1 VLHLAAH
8 IITSKSGHFDPAQFE
23 DRYET
28 TLVELLKKK
37 PVKNRARQGWTGT
50 ARGQSGYGMKTASKE
65 RMPVSM
71 AVT

>member
-1 VLHLAAH
+1 MLHLAAR

-37 PVKNRARQGWTGT
+37 PVKKSSPPRLDRHRAW
-50 ARGQSGYGMKTASKE
+50 SI
-65 RMPVSM
+65 
-71 AVT
+71 